1 MSCKILLCDDHR
13 VLREG
18 LRTLLA
24 QRDDMQVVAEA
35 ENGREAVRLAKEL
48 APHVVLLDISMPDM
62 NGTEAARIITQDCPN
77 TRVIALS
84 VHSDRRYVMGML
96 QAGASGYLVKSCAFD
111 EITSAIE
118 AVCRGEAY
126 LSPLVTGPVVE
137 DLRRGRERVV
147 AESPLSGRE
156 REVLQLIA
164 EGVATKVIAARLG
177 LSVKTVEN
185 HRAQIMLK
193 LDLHSV
199 AELTKYAVREGLT
212 SL

>member
-1 MSCKILLCDDHR
+1 MTWRVLLCDDHR

-24 QRDDMQVVAEA
+24 QREGVEVVGEA
-35 ENGREAVRLAKEL
+35 SNGREAVSLAKSL

-62 NGTEAARIITQDCPN
+62 NGTEAARSITHDCPN

-96 QAGASGYLVKSCAFD
+96 QAGASGYLVKSCAFE
-111 EITSAIE
+111 EITAAID

-126 LSPLVTGPVVE
+126 LCSAVTGAVVE
-137 DLRRGRERVV
+137 NLRRG
-147 AESPLSGRE
+147 AESAPGASPLTSRE

-164 EGVATKVIAARLG
+164 EGVSTKEIAARLH
-177 LSVKTVEN
+177 LSVKTVES
-185 HRAQIMLK
+185 HRAQLMIK
-193 LDLHSV
+193 LDLHSI
-199 AELTKYAVREGLT
+199 AELTKYAIREGIT

>member
-1 MSCKILLCDDHR
+1 MSWKVLLCDDHR

-18 LRTLLA
+18 LRTLLG
-24 QRDDMQVVAEA
+24 QREGIEVVAEA
-35 ENGREAVRLAKEL
+35 SNGREAVALTKSL

-62 NGTEAARIITQDCPN
+62 NGTEAARLITQDCPN

-111 EITSAIE
+111 EISAAID

-126 LSPLVTGPVVE
+126 LSSAVTGTLVDDV
-137 DLRRGRERVV
+137 RRAENREPC
-147 AESPLSGRE
+147 ESPLTSRE
-156 REVLQLIA
+156 REVLQLVA
-164 EGVATKVIAARLG
+164 EGVSTKEIASRLHV
-177 LSVKTVEN
+177 SVKTVES

-199 AELTKYAVREGLT
+199 AELTKYAIREGIT